1 MFLFYCCLIFILYA
15 AFSNI
20 NIKRKIEFCALL
32 VFLSGFTSSLYAA
45 QPDTISVHNIKPV
58 HSIASDSAV
67 IAFLSDAG
75 IPVTTDN
82 KTHLLKTGKEK
93 FDDLFAAIKKAKHH
107 IHLEY
112 FNFRNDSI
120 AKELFTLLTYKAQ
133 EGVEVRALF
142 DAFGN
147 WSNSRPLKKKHLKKL
162 REKGIEI
169 YHFDPLYFPYI
180 NHVFHRDHRKIAII
194 DGTTAYVGGMNI
206 ADYYIK
212 GLPEIG
218 TWHDMHIRIEGSS
231 AHYLQEIFLSMWNKS
246 TKQNIGGP
254 AYFPIETDTLS
265 YNGKSIAIVD
275 RTPKKSPKLMR
286 QTYVKSIDAAQ
297 SKVQIVNP
305 YFLPTHSIKKAL
317 KSALK
322 RGIDVEIMIS
332 AKADIAF
339 TPEGSIRVAHNL
351 MKKGAQIYLYKGG
364 FHHSKIM
371 MVDDSFCTVGT
382 TNLDSRSLRFDYEV
396 NAFIFDKET
405 TGELTDVFEKDKQNC
420 IVLTQEEWK
429 KKSVWKRF
437 VGMLAQMCT
446 PFL

>member
-1 MFLFYCCLIFILYA
+1 MFFFNSNPKEKIKFYLLAVILSCFTSNLYA
-15 AFSNI
+15 
-20 NIKRKIEFCALL
+20 
-32 VFLSGFTSSLYAA
+32 
-45 QPDTISVHNIKPV
+45 QQDTILNRSNFPN
-58 HSIASDSAV
+58 SFASDSAV

-75 IPVTTDN
+75 IPITTDN
-82 KTHLLKTGKEK
+82 KVRLLKNGNEK
-93 FDDLFAAIKKAKHH
+93 FDDLFNTIEKAKHH

-120 AKELFTLLTYKAQ
+120 AKELFTRLTHKAQ
-133 EGVEVRALF
+133 EGIEVRALF

-180 NHVFHRDHRKIAII
+180 NHVFHRDHRKIAVI
-194 DGTTAYVGGMNI
+194 DGATAYVGGMNI

-218 TWHDMHIRIEGSS
+218 AWRDMHIRIDGS
-231 AHYLQEIFLSMWNKS
+231 AAYYLQEIFLSMWNKS
-246 TKQNIGGP
+246 TKQNINGKE
-254 AYFPIETDTLS
+254 YFPIKPNTRD
-265 YNGKSIAIVD
+265 GKTIAIID

-286 QTYVKSIDAAQ
+286 RTYAKSIDAAQ
-297 SKVQIVNP
+297 SKIQIVNP
-305 YFLPTHSIKKAL
+305 YFLPTRSVRKAL

-351 MKKGAQIYLYKGG
+351 MKKGAHIYLYEGG

-371 MVDDSFCTVGT
+371 MIDDSFCTVGT
-382 TNLDSRSLRFDYEV
+382 TNLDSRSLRYDYEV

-405 TGELTDVFEKDKQNC
+405 TDELTEIFEKDKTSST
-420 IVLTQEEWK
+420 ILTPNEWK
-429 KKSVWKRF
+429 KRSVWKRF